1 MNISLYIIIL
11 NFILSIPALNLI
23 SDPNSLL
30 NYYSNLCIHGVRI
43 IMSVIA
49 IAFLTL
55 NDKDTIHK
63 ILSKD
68 NYINEYKNTNKE
80 QITIIIY
87 FSIIGIH
94 ITSYTILSWVAL
106 CVLEKLI
113 MRKIT

>member
-1 MNISLYIIIL
+1 MNAGIYLLIL

-23 SDPNSLL
+23 ADHNSML

-43 IMSVIA
+43 IMSIIA
-49 IAFLTL
+49 ISFLTL

-68 NYINEYKNTNKE
+68 NFINEYKNTNKE

-87 FSIIGIH
+87 FSIIGVH
-94 ITSYTILSWVAL
+94 INSYTILSWVAL
-106 CVLEKLI
+106 CILEKLI
-113 MRKIT
+113 MRKVT